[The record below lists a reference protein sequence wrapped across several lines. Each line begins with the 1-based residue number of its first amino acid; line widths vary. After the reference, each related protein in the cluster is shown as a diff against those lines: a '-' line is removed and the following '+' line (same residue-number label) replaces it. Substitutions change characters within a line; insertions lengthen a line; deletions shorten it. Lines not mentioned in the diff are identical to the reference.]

1 MTDLTHEEMIEEAE
15 RREKS
20 NRVLQ
25 RYNDF
30 YNLECSG
37 LPHGTPVTME
47 QMQMITLQSTIDAL
61 RCEYLNQEY
70 THIAITDIE
79 DLIEALYQQSI
90 SFLER
95 VKEFKD
101 SAEGV
106 A

>member
-1 MTDLTHEEMIEEAE
+1 MTDPTLDEMIEEAA
-15 RREKS
+15 RRERS
-20 NRVLQ
+20 NRILQ

-30 YNLECSG
+30 HNLETSG
-37 LPHGTPVTME
+37 LSWGTPVTME
-47 QMQMITLQSTIDAL
+47 QQQIIAFQSMIDAL
-61 RCEYLNQEY
+61 RCENLNQEY

-79 DLIEALYQQSI
+79 DLIEALYQQGKDY
-90 SFLER
+90 LNK